1 MTRLLVEQEVSRH
14 YPTHSRQPAGKAV
27 SNLEPKMS
35 LKVVLAIGVD
45 SSLLE
50 IQSSAWK
57 CSGYIVT
64 FAWSIKEAI
73 THFRYGDFDL
83 VLLGQSLPAESR
95 ERLTFLI
102 RASGS
107 QVPVIY
113 VSDSPSDSDS
123 FADAPVNHEA
133 TSILK
138 EIGELMAGQARMP
151 ASGEAMP
158 RFAIRHATAR

>member
-1 MTRLLVEQEVSRH
+1 LNRLLVETELSSY
-14 YPTHSRQPAGKAV
+14 YPTHFPQSVGKAL
-27 SNLEPKMS
+27 SNLEASMS

-50 IQSSAWK
+50 MQSSAWK
-57 CSGYIVT
+57 SSGYIVI

-73 THFRYGDFDL
+73 THFHGGDFDL

-107 QVPVIY
+107 RVPVIY
-113 VSDSPSDSDS
+113 ISDSPSDCDS
-123 FADAPVNHEA
+123 FADATVNNAA
-133 TSILK
+133 TSILE
-138 EIGELMAGQARMP
+138 EIGELMASRAKMP
-151 ASGEAMP
+151 AAGS
-158 RFAIRHATAR
+158 AIARLTT